1 MLLRVLVLI
10 FAFNALIP
18 SALAMG
24 DKCNCMEMADT
35 DSAMVIMSHGDS
47 GMTCNMPDMDKS
59 CSEAL
64 CASGCLT
71 STTSVV
77 PYDSAINIPSV
88 STAQPLFEV
97 AYFYQIYPSINTP
110 PPLV

>member
-24 DKCNCMEMADT
+24 VKGNCMEMADT
-35 DSAMVIMSHGDS
+35 DSAMIMPHGDS
-47 GMTCNMPDMDKS
+47 GMTCNMSDMDKG

-64 CASGCLT
+64 CANGCLT

>member
-1 MLLRVLVLI
+1 MLLRVFILI
-10 FAFNALIP
+10 FAFNAFIP

-24 DKCNCMEMADT
+24 VKGNCMQMDNT
-35 DSAMVIMSHGDS
+35 NSTMIMSHGDS
-47 GMTCNMPDMDKS
+47 GMTCNMSDMDKG
-59 CSEAL
+59 CSETL

-71 STTSVV
+71 SITTSL
-77 PYDSAINIPSV
+77 PYDAAVSIPFP
-88 STAQPLFEV
+88 STAQPLFKM

>member
-1 MLLRVLVLI
+1 MLLRVLILI
-10 FAFNALIP
+10 FAFNAFIP

-24 DKCNCMEMADT
+24 VKGNCMEMADT
-35 DSAMVIMSHGDS
+35 DSAMTMSHGDS
-47 GMTCNMPDMDKS
+47 GTTCNMSDMDKS
-59 CSEAL
+59 CSETL

-71 STTSVV
+71 SITSVV
-77 PYDSAINIPSV
+77 PHDSAINIPLA

-97 AYFYQIYPSINTP
+97 AYFYQIYPIINTP